1 MHPHSSAWNRQACR
15 DHQIDFCHLL
25 PGIHLEELWDL
36 HSTVGATS
44 RMHLS
49 VYIRCNNPVQFVVR
63 GTWKIWGKSFPYCS
77 LYRRLLNG
85 LLILA
90 LAQDENRPQLLP
102 WDGSRWFVCCSVVVN
117 PFLFTRLVLGDSSFM
132 LMFLFMLIFFFY
144 RFVFAF
150 VSLFI
155 FIYMA

>member
-1 MHPHSSAWNRQACR
+1 MHEIARHVEITELN
-15 DHQIDFCHLL
+15 FCHLL

-85 LLILA
+85 LLILV

-102 WDGSRWFVCCSVVVN
+102 WVGSRWFVCCSK
-117 PFLFTRLVLGDSSFM
+117 PLFVYPAGFRRFKFHAYVSVYVYIL
-132 LMFLFMLIFFFY
+132 Y

-150 VSLFI
+150 VFLFI